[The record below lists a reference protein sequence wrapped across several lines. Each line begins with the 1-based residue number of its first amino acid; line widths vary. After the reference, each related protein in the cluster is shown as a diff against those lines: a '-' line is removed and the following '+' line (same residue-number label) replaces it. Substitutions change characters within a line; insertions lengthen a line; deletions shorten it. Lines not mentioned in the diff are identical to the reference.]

1 MRGAING
8 VSIPKRAYKP
18 LGLAAV
24 LLIAA
29 VALPAAPI
37 GDDPSADVGE
47 LEWRSRRSVSSPENK
62 LNSMDVN
69 EEALVDARA
78 QTAPQ
83 MLFGGRD

>member
-1 MRGAING
+1 MLVKPRPHADDLDAHEEFRSSFARARAHGA
-8 VSIPKRAYKP
+8 A
-18 LGLAAV
+18 
-24 LLIAA
+24 
-29 VALPAAPI
+29 
-37 GDDPSADVGE
+37 GD